1 MFPSSEIRIL
11 ERSNDQLRVVD
22 PPFFSAGTLI
32 IALAVIGILIPVLFR
47 RTHRG
52 DGNLWV
58 ILLVAAP
65 FIVIAI
71 AFATS
76 QTTVV
81 FNRYTNSVDIRHQTL
96 GITRARSSLKLD
108 QVSAAGVM
116 EGAGKQKGTYF
127 LYLVLRNGKQIPLGS
142 YSSQRGH
149 VATAEGINEFLHPN
163 LVQ

>member
-22 PPFFSAGTLI
+22 PPFFSAGALI

-52 DGNLWV
+52 DGNPWI
-58 ILLVAAP
+58 ILIAAAP
-65 FIVIAI
+65 FIVIAV
-71 AFATS
+71 ALATS

-96 GITRARSSLKLD
+96 GITRSRSSLKLD
-108 QVSAAGVM
+108 EVSTAGVM
-116 EGAGKQKGTYF
+116 QGAGKQQGTCF

-142 YSSQRGH
+142 YSSQSGH
-149 VATAEGINEFLHPN
+149 VAVAEGINEFLRPN
-163 LVQ
+163 LVK